1 MPNYLSLLLAASRSR
16 LQEAHSNYALAG
28 YDSQL
33 TRSAAVCLCLVAL
46 LCPQAP
52 KAAPA
57 PTNGTGPSV
66 APSDA
71 TGSHHALLLSM
82 LADELGCK
90 PTDIGVSPT

>member
-1 MPNYLSLLLAASRSR
+1 MLYDGSHSLLRCFGASWRCC
-16 LQEAHSNYALAG
+16 
-28 YDSQL
+28 
-33 TRSAAVCLCLVAL
+33 V
-46 LCPQAP
+46 CPQAP

-90 PTDIGVSPT
+90 PTDIGVSPA